1 MVFAE
6 AIGANGDCLGFK
18 THIIL
23 EKDDHGHRVL
33 QAMQMDS
40 KDQGRRSPPMDKLL
54 LFLAEREAQAEA
66 GCVN

>member
-6 AIGANGDCLGFK
+6 AIGANGDCLRFK

-40 KDQGRRSPPMDKLL
+40 KDQGTLTSDGRASPVL
-54 LFLAEREAQAEA
+54 
-66 GCVN
+66 G